1 MPPLQ
6 AARSEVVHPPPLHLI
21 SWNKSKPRILSAGVS
36 STRLHQLKPREQVGA
51 GTGTRYEYQYT
62 QAATDS
68 LLLFNDVLVLYCE
81 WHDDY
86 VLENGP
92 ASTVPVYRFH
102 QVKTRD
108 LGQGPW
114 TLQTIFGIKT
124 SKLPKNQTAP
134 DKEPFHRLLEHPF
147 NFTSGCDR
155 LVLVTNNAVDDG
167 VNKFLDAIRTATKVD
182 DLSKDLRKQ
191 FDRILAVHMYVQPSL
206 TANTLFDVL
215 RRFFIDSTRGRHPD
229 NDETDVIAL
238 GVKIAALSEVD
249 LLSRQAQRM
258 GRDIVS
264 LVRTRSGI
272 KIDPLPPGFTEADLK
287 AKKAIVVDDLL
298 RLISLSPEGYRI
310 LKTTGNA
317 SALKVLSRLQRYC
330 VDNGFGPELIEDVC
344 SYKAGWDMWSIAEK
358 GRISKP
364 DLTALTG
371 ECGALV
377 TAYASATPGVKKSIA
392 WFVKEAKDVAKRW
405 SPNLKTVTPLSPE
418 AVLGLVFKIA
428 ADRGKP

>member
-1 MPPLQ
+1 M
-6 AARSEVVHPPPLHLI
+6 
-21 SWNKSKPRILSAGVS
+21 S
-36 STRLHQLKPREQVGA
+36 STRLHQVTPREQVGA
-51 GTGTRYEYQYT
+51 GTDTRYEYQYT

-68 LLLFNDVLVLYCE
+68 LLLFDDALCLYCE

-86 VLENGP
+86 VLEHGP
-92 ASTVPVYRFH
+92 ASTVPIYRFH

-114 TLQTIFGIKT
+114 TLKTIFGIKT
-124 SKLPKNQTAP
+124 NKLPKNQTAP

-147 NFTSGCDR
+147 NFANACDR
-155 LVLVTNNAVDDG
+155 LVLVTNNAVDDD
-167 VNKFLDAIRTATKVD
+167 VNEFLDAVRTATKVD
-182 DLSKDLRKQ
+182 DLSEDPRKQ
-191 FDRILAVHMYVQPSL
+191 FDRILAVHMFVQPSL

-215 RRFFIDSTRGRHPD
+215 KRFFIDSIRGRHPD

-272 KIDPLPPGFTEADLK
+272 QIDPLPPGFTEADLK
-287 AKKAIVVDDLL
+287 ATKAIVVDDLL

-310 LKTTGNA
+310 LKTTGNG
-317 SALKVLSRLQRYC
+317 SALKDLSRLQRYC
-330 VDNGFGPELIEDVC
+330 KDNGFGPELIEDVC
-344 SYKAGWDMWSIAEK
+344 NYKARWDMWSIAEK

-364 DLTALTG
+364 DFTSLTG
-371 ECGALV
+371 ECGALL
-377 TAYASATPGVKKSIA
+377 TAYASTGPKKSIG

-405 SPNLKTVTPLSPE
+405 SPNLKTLTPLSPE